1 MHATASEVAVTYAGY
16 PDQVRKVEMSP
27 KIAPVGSFR
36 DADHYRAVFPDGRIG
51 SDPSQATVEK
61 GEIIIESAS
70 TSLSRMYRSFAD
82 EA

>member
-16 PDQVRKVEMSP
+16 PDQVRNVEMSP
-27 KIAPVGSFR
+27 KIAPVSDFR
-36 DADHYRAVFPDGRIG
+36 DADNYRDNFPDGRIG

-61 GEIIIESAS
+61 GEIIIEAAAS
-70 TSLSRMYRSFAD
+70 SLARVFRSFAD